1 MSLAKDMKQ
10 QRLKKEMINEM
21 NKKEIL
27 IITRHAVVNH
37 GSILQSIATLYF
49 FEKLGYHSKII
60 DYQRNDENYPNII
73 DTQLQNNNT
82 WNKNFFTRMIYK
94 IIKSFSLKKGLEVFR
109 KYQNKY
115 LNLTEKISSNDDFS
129 KIDYTDKILCAGSDQ
144 LWGPTM
150 CGELD
155 DNYFLGFSNI
165 KNKFSFS
172 SSIGRD
178 IALDDNFKKL
188 LEDFAFVTVRE
199 RTAEIFLHN
208 IGIRNVKTI
217 LDPTLMIEP
226 KFWYDKANTIDIE
239 DDYILVYK
247 LHNSKEFEDYIKV
260 MSKKKNLKIRRIG
273 NSYDDFLLKGKTE
286 FLVNP
291 DRFLSL
297 IKNARYVLTD
307 SFHCVQFSI
316 IFQKKFKVY
325 LPSITGSRID
335 DFLNRFSLEDR
346 KISDLTNYDSID
358 NEISYNEIHNKLEF
372 DRKEFTDYIDMNLRR
387 M

>member
-1 MSLAKDMKQ
+1 
-10 QRLKKEMINEM
+10 MINKM

-60 DYQRNDENYPNII
+60 DYQRTDENYPNII
-73 DTQLQNNNT
+73 DTQLQNNST
-82 WNKNFFTRMIYK
+82 WNKNFFTRTIYK
-94 IIKSFSLKKGLEVFR
+94 IIKSFSLKKSLKVFR

-115 LNLTEKISSNDDFS
+115 LNLTDKISSNDDFR
-129 KIDYTDKILCAGSDQ
+129 KIDYSDKILCAGSDQ

-155 DNYFLGFSNI
+155 ENYFLGFSDI

-178 IALDDNFKKL
+178 IVLDDNLKKL

-199 RTAEIFLHN
+199 RTAEHYLRN
-208 IGIRNVKTI
+208 IGIDNVKTI

-226 KFWYDKANTIDIE
+226 KFWYDKANEIDINDE
-239 DDYILVYK
+239 YILVYK
-247 LHNSKEFEDYIKV
+247 LHNSKEFEEYIKV
-260 MSKKKNLKIRRIG
+260 MSKKKNLKIRRIV
-273 NSYDDFLLKGKTE
+273 NSYDDYLLTGKLE
-286 FLVNP
+286 FLVDP
-291 DRFLSL
+291 YRFLSL
-297 IKNARYVLTD
+297 IKNAKYVLTD
-307 SFHCVQFSI
+307 SFHCVQFSV

-325 LPSITGSRID
+325 LPSITGSRIN
-335 DFLNRFSLEDR
+335 DFLNRFGLEDR

-358 NEISYNEIHNKLEF
+358 NEITYNEIHNKLEV
-372 DRKEFTDYIDMNLRR
+372 DRKEFTDYIDLNLRR